1 MVLKFDFLE
10 FLKTYIPAINYDY
23 LLFELNV
30 CPSDI
35 PILQCHL
42 TPQATPLQYKM
53 DKLLRPFDK

>member
-30 CPSDI
+30 CPSDRY
-35 PILQCHL
+35 QFYKHN
-42 TPQATPLQYKM
+42 TTVSPQVAETSTLHPHSLV
-53 DKLLRPFDK
+53 